1 MPATAQSFQ
10 CHLLIVDKRHDDC
23 TVFGG
28 IAALDDDRISIVD
41 AGFDH
46 RITIHLKSIV
56 LSPTEEE
63 GWDIYTPAVVPQ
75 GFNGS
80 ARSDTAVKR

>member
-10 CHLLIVDKRHDDC
+10 SHLLIVDKRYDDC

-28 IAALDDDRISIVD
+28 IAPLDDDSIPIVD

-46 RITIHLKSIV
+46 RITVDLESIV
-56 LSPTEEE
+56 VSSTEEE